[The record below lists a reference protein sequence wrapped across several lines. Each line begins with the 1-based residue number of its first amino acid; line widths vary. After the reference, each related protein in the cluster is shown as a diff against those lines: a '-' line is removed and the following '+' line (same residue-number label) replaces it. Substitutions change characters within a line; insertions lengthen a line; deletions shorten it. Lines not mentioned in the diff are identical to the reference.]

1 MATDSNG
8 ADPAV
13 LSSSPSRED
22 WADMDWSKVTHEE
35 YVTWFNNEVQGAWP
49 YLHYLW
55 PSADYRNIEAWVTD
69 GSSVWVVRPGLSVSK
84 RPFDQFADRI
94 PYEDRFSAFGQV
106 GGADRETWWVAVP
119 SNYFESH
126 YTEREY
132 RGLPGSTYIFALLTH
147 EIFHVTPQSNWE
159 VSGADAERSEFYPV
173 DIEARRLRGNLM
185 YTLRQAILHTEQ
197 RSQYLD
203 RAAAWHA
210 QWKRHA
216 PYEVETRT
224 YTDIKEGTAQY
235 LDEAASVRA
244 YVGPH
249 ASRQQIDNAYRS
261 LIENDYSM
269 GAGRDADADIE
280 SYQIGALAGILLEQG
295 GVVDWK
301 EKAMRGVTPA
311 DTLLISRQQVPSNS
325 ALEVEKLL
333 ETSVVPK
340 AELARRAIEPLMH
353 QLEVPGTK
361 YLAFSALPDL
371 SSYSSGGLFR
381 VKDLPGVQFGI
392 DQVAEYRFGAA
403 RIALHHATVAG
414 GSLAKPCRM
423 PNIVFSSVVLLPD
436 EVRVENGLIHYA
448 DDTLDLVGVPVSNQ
462 MVDKKGRVILC
473 GPNVLNPPS

>member
-1 MATDSNG
+1 MSKIPLVTAILLAGLWGSARG
-8 ADPAV
+8 AMVTRRWGVSGRLQHPNT
-13 LSSSPSRED
+13 
-22 WADMDWSKVTHEE
+22 WSYETLGDTGELMIV
-35 YVTWFNNEVQGAWP
+35 
-49 YLHYLW
+49 
-55 PSADYRNIEAWVTD
+55 
-69 GSSVWVVRPGLSVSK
+69 
-84 RPFDQFADRI
+84 DR
-94 PYEDRFSAFGQV
+94 S
-106 GGADRETWWVAVP
+106 
-119 SNYFESH
+119 
-126 YTEREY
+126 
-132 RGLPGSTYIFALLTH
+132 GLPNGTRIH
-147 EIFHVTPQSNWE
+147 
-159 VSGADAERSEFYPV
+159 R
-173 DIEARRLRGNLM
+173 ARLFF
-185 YTLRQAILHTEQ
+185 
-197 RSQYLD
+197 
-203 RAAAWHA
+203 
-210 QWKRHA
+210 
-216 PYEVETRT
+216 
-224 YTDIKEGTAQY
+224 
-235 LDEAASVRA
+235 
-244 YVGPH
+244 VG
-249 ASRQQIDNAYRS
+249 
-261 LIENDYSM
+261 
-269 GAGRDADADIE
+269 
-280 SYQIGALAGILLEQG
+280 
-295 GVVDWK
+295 VDWK

-340 AELARRAIEPLMH
+340 AELARRAIEPLMQ

-381 VKDLPGVQFGI
+381 VRDLPGVQFGI